1 MKTRPDHSLGLGS
14 LLLLG
19 IAAAVVIGVCATS
32 SSAKAAARQKAA
44 KADKARWENE
54 GGSPATPA
62 T

>member
-1 MKTRPDHSLGLGS
+1 
-14 LLLLG
+14 LLLG

-32 SSAKAAARQKAA
+32 SIAKDAARQKAA